1 MKKITL
7 YFLFFIPLFA
17 FSQNYQNSAPWMSDS
32 SLKKKGK
39 ITLNDISA
47 AAEKYFST
55 IDRNKKGSGYNP
67 FKRWQYQNGFYTN
80 LDGTLKTNAQKLDA
94 WQQKNNMNASAQN
107 NANDTSNW
115 TSLGPFS
122 HTNTASWSSGQG
134 RVNVVAVDPSNPNTY
149 YVGAPAGGIWK
160 STDAGVNWLPLI
172 DFLPQIG
179 VSGIAVHP
187 TNSNIIYIATGDDD
201 AGDSDTIGVMKSTD
215 GGTTWNST
223 GTMDGNPNS
232 MNDIFIDTTNPE
244 IVIVATSSGVQKS
257 TNGGTTWTRTLSANI
272 RDLKRKPG
280 SSDVFYAASSDETS
294 SNGNTTRVYQ
304 SFDGGNSFSVVQ
316 ITGLSN
322 SRRIALAV
330 TPANPNVVYFV
341 SWSGSSTNNGF
352 NGVYKST
359 TSGFSYDKTGEKL
372 DIFGGSQAWYD
383 LAIAVSD
390 TDENTVYVGV
400 LNIWK
405 STNGGDNFTAIN
417 SWSAPTSAAY
427 THADIH
433 FLDFIGGKFFAGTDG
448 GVYVSTNH
456 GTNFTDLTKNL
467 AISQFYKISVA
478 DQNSGN
484 IVGGL
489 QDNGGYAFKNNNWSV
504 YHGADGKDCA
514 INPLNP
520 DNYFGFIQYGG
531 QLYESK
537 DGGLTRT
544 SSVSAPTAETGT
556 DDSGGRWVTPLV
568 ADRKGNL
575 YAGYGSLYKLVSG
588 AWTKVSA
595 HDFGGDLYNIEIDPN
610 NEKTIYVSRGGD
622 LFKSAD
628 AGVTFTKILSTS
640 TINSIE
646 ISHNDGNVAWIVS
659 NGAVSKTT
667 NLNDAT
673 PIFTNINGNLP
684 TNDNK
689 LVLRHHA
696 GNKDNRVYLGTTLG
710 VYYIDDSLTDWVT
723 FDNKLPN
730 TAVRDL
736 EINEKEAKL
745 IIATYGRGVWVSDIT
760 NSFPADEVKLVSID
774 SPVSNSRGRG
784 SVAPT
789 ITIQN
794 KGTNAITAVT
804 VNYNIDGG
812 ANSTYNWSGN
822 LASNTTIQ
830 IDDIPAFTATE
841 GDHTLNVE
849 TTINNDTYSAN
860 NSNSAT
866 FSINASNITPTT
878 VNTIESTNDNL
889 VVETS
894 GAGAGLLAL
903 WQRGAPIKT
912 LLNTVGSG
920 TSAYVTTLN
929 GNHPDKI
936 TGYLYTKCYDL
947 TLVTTPV
954 LSFKMAFDIENEW
967 DYMNIE
973 YTTDQGKN
981 WSILGSKTD
990 ANWYNSSATT
1000 DATNRSKLP
1009 GKQWTGEGENVNPLG
1024 GTNATLRDYSF
1035 DLAAF
1040 TTEPNVIF
1048 RFKFVAD
1055 DASNEEGALVDD
1067 LVITGVLPV
1076 EEFSE
1081 IKGLLISPNPSNSV
1095 FNINWL
1101 QGTDF
1106 SISVF
1111 DLTGKLILQQKN
1123 SSPAIKR
1130 LELDMSKYSK
1140 GIYVAKIK
1148 VDDSQSTKKLILR

>member
-17 FSQNYQNSAPWMSDS
+17 FSQNYQNSAPWMADS

-47 AAEKYFST
+47 AAERYFST
-55 IDRNKKGSGYNP
+55 IDRNKKGSGYKP
-67 FKRWQYQNGFYTN
+67 FKRWQYQNGFNTN

-115 TSLGPFS
+115 TSLGPYS

-134 RVNVVAVDPSNPNTY
+134 RVNVVAVDPSNANTY
-149 YVGAPAGGIWK
+149 YVGTPAGGIWK
-160 STDAGVNWLPLI
+160 STDSGINWLPLN

-201 AGDSDTIGVMKSTD
+201 AGDSSAIGVMKTTD
-215 GGTTWNST
+215 GGATWNST
-223 GTMDGNPNS
+223 GTMDGNPSS
-232 MNDIFIDTTNPE
+232 MNDLFIDSANPE
-244 IVIVATSSGVQKS
+244 IIIVATNSGVHKT
-257 TNGGTTWTRTLSANI
+257 TNGGTTWTRTLNATI

-280 SSDVFYAASSDETS
+280 SSQIFYAATSNTVYRSSDA
-294 SNGNTTRVYQ
+294 
-304 SFDGGNSFSVVQ
+304 GNSFTAVT
-316 ITGLSN
+316 ITGFTDSG
-322 SRRIALAV
+322 RIALAV

-341 SWSGSSTNNGF
+341 SAKSNSDF

-359 TSGFSYDKTGEKL
+359 TSGASYTKTTETD
-372 DIFGGSQAWYD
+372 DIFKSSQAWYD

-390 TDENTVYVGV
+390 TNANIIYVGV

-405 STNGGDNFTAIN
+405 STDGGADFTVIN
-417 SWSAPTSAAY
+417 SWSAPTASAY

-448 GVYVSTNH
+448 GVYVSTDH

-467 AISQFYKISVA
+467 AIGQFYKISVA

-489 QDNGGYAFKNNNWSV
+489 QDNGGYAFKNNSWSV
-504 YHGADGKDCA
+504 YYGADGMDCA

-520 DNYFGFIQYGG
+520 NNYFGFIQNGG

-544 SSVSAPTAETGT
+544 TTVSAPDAEKGTG
-556 DDSGGRWVTPLV
+556 DDGGRWVTPLV

-588 AWTKVSA
+588 AWTKVSN
-595 HDFGGDLYNIEIDPN
+595 HNFGGDLYNIEIDPN
-610 NEKTIYVSRGGD
+610 NEKNIYVSRAGN
-622 LFKSAD
+622 LFKSTN

-659 NGAVSKTT
+659 NGTVTKTI
-667 NLNDAT
+667 NLNDANPT
-673 PIFTNINGNLP
+673 FTNITGNLP
-684 TNDNK
+684 FNDSK
-689 LVLRHHA
+689 FVLRHHA
-696 GNKDNRVYLGTTLG
+696 GNKDNRVYLGTSLG
-710 VYYIDDSLTDWVT
+710 VYYIDDTLTNWVT

-736 EINEKEAKL
+736 EINEKDAKL
-745 IIATYGRGVWVSDIT
+745 IIATYGRGVWASDIT

-774 SPVSNSRGRG
+774 SPVNDSRGCG
-784 SVAPT
+784 SVVPT

-794 KGTNAITAVT
+794 KGTNAITAVA

-812 ANSTYNWSGN
+812 ANSTYNWSGT
-822 LASNTTIQ
+822 LASNETTQIQ
-830 IDDIPAFTATE
+830 IPAFAATE
-841 GDHTLNVE
+841 GAHTLSVE
-849 TTINNDTYSAN
+849 TIINNDTYNTN
-860 NSNSAT
+860 NSNSIA
-866 FSINASNITPTT
+866 FSINDSNATPTT
-878 VNTIESTNDNL
+878 VNTFESANDNL
-889 VVETS
+889 VIEATGS
-894 GAGAGLLAL
+894 GAVINGL
-903 WQRGAPIKT
+903 WTRGAPTKT
-912 LLNTVGSG
+912 LLNSVGSG
-920 TSAYVTTLN
+920 NSAYVTTLN
-929 GNHPDKI
+929 GNHPNKA

-947 TLVTTPV
+947 TLVSNPI
-954 LSFKMAFDIENEW
+954 LSFKMAFDIENNW
-967 DYMNIE
+967 DYMTVE

-981 WSILGSKTD
+981 WTILGSSTD
-990 ANWYNSSATT
+990 ANWYNSNSTS
-1000 DATNRSKLP
+1000 NSLP
-1009 GKQWTGEGENVNPLG
+1009 GKQWTGQGESTNSLG
-1024 GTNATLRDYSF
+1024 GTNATLHDYSF

-1040 TTEPNVIF
+1040 TTQPNVIF
-1048 RFKFVAD
+1048 RFKFAAD
-1055 DASNEEGALVDD
+1055 DASNEEGALIDD

-1081 IKGLLISPNPSNSV
+1081 INGLSISPNPSNSV

-1123 SSPAIKR
+1123 SSPAMKR
-1130 LELDMSKYSK
+1130 FELDLSKYSK